1 MSDELSLERHGG
13 LDRELCYRALRT
25 RDARFDGRFY
35 TAVVS
40 TGIYCR
46 PVCPARTPKLENCWF
61 VPSAAAAQ
69 SLGFRS
75 CLRCR
80 PEAAPGAM
88 VGRGTA
94 NTVTRALHLIASG
107 DLSSAGLEDFAERLG
122 VGTRQLRRLFDRYVG
137 ASPVVV
143 AQTQRLLFAKQ
154 LLTETSL
161 PMTQVAAAAGFGS
174 VRRFNAVFAR
184 TYQRSPSQLRRGR
197 ETSELSPDAPEVEL
211 KLPYTEPYDFRAM
224 LEFLGPRA
232 IPGVESVSAAE
243 GCYRRAFSLGDAFG
257 TLEVRAAADRPQLIA
272 RIRSTDIA
280 ALRPVIA
287 RLRRLF
293 DLDAD
298 SRSIDAQL
306 ARDPALAARV
316 AERPGVRVPGAWC
329 NFELA
334 VRAVLGQQVSVA
346 AAKTFAAR
354 IAEQYGTALPEH
366 ARAPAPDM
374 PGRLFPSPERLAEAS
389 FEGIGLT
396 RARVLTLQHLARV
409 VAEDPSCLQPSA
421 SLDDSLACLQRL
433 PGIGAWTAHYI
444 ALRAL
449 GEPDAFPAADLGIA
463 RALTAPGA
471 ERPDVRAVNARAEV
485 FRPFRA
491 YAVLRLWLQ
500 ADSEHSTTPKARAL
514 TTRRRQRQNAST
526 TNNTR
531 VKQVTV

>member
-1 MSDELSLERHGG
+1 VTDQLSVEPDGA
-13 LDRELCYRALRT
+13 LDRELCYRALCT

-80 PEAAPGAM
+80 PEAAPGAL

-94 NTVTRALHLIASG
+94 NTVTRALHLIAQGEFNSG
-107 DLSSAGLEDFAERLG
+107 NLEAFSERLG
-122 VGTRQLRRLFDRYVG
+122 VGPRQLRRLFEKYVG
-137 ASPVVV
+137 ASPVAV

-154 LLTETSL
+154 LLSDTAL

-184 TYQRSPSQLRRGR
+184 TYARSPSQLRKTRPER
-197 ETSELSPDAPEVEL
+197 DTQAPYVEL
-211 KLPYTEPYDFRAM
+211 KLPYAEPYDFRAM

-232 IPGVESVSAAE
+232 IPGVERVDAAD
-243 GCYRRAFSLGDAFG
+243 GCYRRAFAIADSFG
-257 TLEVRAAADRPQLIA
+257 TLVVRAVPERAHLLA
-272 RIRSTDIA
+272 RIRCTDIA

-298 SRSIDAQL
+298 SRTIDAQL
-306 ARDPALAARV
+306 ARDPVLAVRV
-316 AERPGVRVPGAWC
+316 LARPGVRVPGAWC
-329 NFELA
+329 SFELA

-354 IAEQYGTALPEH
+354 ITERYGRELPEP
-366 ARAPAPDM
+366 ARVHDLSAPT
-374 PGRLFPSPERLAEAS
+374 RLFPSPATLAEAS
-389 FEGIGLT
+389 FEAIGLT
-396 RARVLTLQHLARV
+396 GARITTLQHLARAV
-409 VAEDPSCLQPSA
+409 VHDDHFLQPSA
-421 SLDDSLACLQRL
+421 SLDESLERLQKL
-433 PGIGAWTAHYI
+433 PGVGAWTAHYI

-449 GEPDAFPAADLGIA
+449 GEPDAFPAGDLGLA
-463 RALTAPGA
+463 RALAVDGK
-471 ERPDVRAVNARAEV
+471 RPSARALSARAEA
-485 FRPFRA
+485 FRPFRS

-500 ADSEHSTTPKARAL
+500 SAP
-514 TTRRRQRQNAST
+514 
-526 TNNTR
+526 
-531 VKQVTV
+531 